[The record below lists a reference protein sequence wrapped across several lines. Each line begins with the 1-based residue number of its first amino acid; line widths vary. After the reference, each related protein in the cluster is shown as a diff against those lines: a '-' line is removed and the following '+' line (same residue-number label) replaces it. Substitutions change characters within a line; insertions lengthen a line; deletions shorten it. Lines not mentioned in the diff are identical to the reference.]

1 MFPSR
6 SAATVLKASVAG
18 FLAAS
23 LCSCTGSSSS
33 KNRIEQIL
41 QQYHRIGS
49 FSGAA
54 LVGYGD
60 AVVYEEAFGLADE
73 TWKIANTST
82 TRFQIGSLT
91 KQFTAALILEL
102 AQQGRLN
109 LDATLSVYL
118 PDYPRDVGGAITIR
132 QLLGHSAG
140 VPDFVRRSD
149 IMQILKEPATPKDV
163 ISKYCSNALEFT
175 PGTQFKYSNCGYL
188 ILGALYEQ
196 VTGETYADG
205 LRRLAARAGLT
216 DTGISGPRAIVP
228 RLATAYVVENGQ
240 QIKAPYIDWSVAFS
254 SGAVY
259 STVRDL
265 WRWREQLLG
274 GRVLGAEGVKEV
286 FATRPFGYSFGW
298 HVGQTNQAQLR
309 TFLASDYDVQ
319 PAPDSANLLLAS
331 HSGDLPGFHSCMTVF
346 LDRTWTV
353 ILLDNHD
360 SKSLPSLAAEII
372 NALLGRTPEARNT
385 IAP

>member
-1 MFPSR
+1 MTIFK
-6 SAATVLKASVAG
+6 AAGAG
-18 FLAAS
+18 LLTAI
-23 LCSCTGSSSS
+23 LCSCTGAASS
-33 KNRIEQIL
+33 KNKIAQIL
-41 QQYHRIGS
+41 QQYHRNDK

-60 AVVYEEAFGLADE
+60 TVIYEGAFGLADE
-73 TWKIANTST
+73 TWKIAST
-82 TRFQIGSLT
+82 PATRFQIGSLT

-102 AQQGRLN
+102 AQQERLN
-109 LDATLSVYL
+109 LDATLSTYL
-118 PDYPRDVGGAITIR
+118 PDYRRDVADAVTIR
-132 QLLGHSAG
+132 QLLGHSGG

-149 IMQILKEPATPKDV
+149 IMQILKEPATSQEV
-163 ISKYCSNALEFT
+163 ISKYCSSALEFT

-188 ILGALYEQ
+188 VLGALYEQ

-205 LRRLAARAGLT
+205 LLRLTARAGLK

-228 RLATAYVVENGQ
+228 RLATAYVVENGK

-259 STVRDL
+259 STVGDL
-265 WRWREQLLG
+265 WRWRGELLA
-274 GRVLGAEGVKEV
+274 GRVLGEKAAEEL

-298 HVGQTNQAQLR
+298 HVGRTNPSQLR
-309 TFLASDYDVQ
+309 TFLASDYDAQ
-319 PAPDSANLLLAS
+319 PAPNSANLLLAS
-331 HSGDLPGFHSCMTVF
+331 HSGDLPGFHSCMTLF
-346 LDRTWTV
+346 LDHTWTV

-372 NALLGRTPEARNT
+372 NALLTGTPNARST
-385 IAP
+385 SAP

>member
-1 MFPSR
+1 MFR
-6 SAATVLKASVAG
+6 GWSATTIFKAAG
-18 FLAAS
+18 AGLLTAI
-23 LCSCTGSSSS
+23 LCSCTGAASS
-33 KNRIEQIL
+33 KNKIAQIL
-41 QQYHRIGS
+41 QQYHRNDK

-60 AVVYEEAFGLADE
+60 TVIYEGAFGLADE
-73 TWKIANTST
+73 TWKIAST
-82 TRFQIGSLT
+82 PATRFQIGSLT

-102 AQQGRLN
+102 AQQERLN
-109 LDATLSVYL
+109 LDATLSTYL
-118 PDYPRDVGGAITIR
+118 PDYRRDVADAVTIR

-149 IMQILKEPATPKDV
+149 IMQILKEPATSQDV
-163 ISKYCSNALEFT
+163 ISKYCSSALEFT

-188 ILGALYEQ
+188 VLGALYEQ

-205 LRRLAARAGLT
+205 LLRLTARAGLK

-228 RLATAYVVENGQ
+228 RLATAYVVENGK

-259 STVRDL
+259 STVGDL
-265 WRWREQLLG
+265 WRWRGELLA
-274 GRVLGAEGVKEV
+274 GRVLGEKAAEEL

-298 HVGQTNQAQLR
+298 HVGRTNPSQLR
-309 TFLASDYDVQ
+309 TFLASDYDAQ
-319 PAPDSANLLLAS
+319 PAPNSANLLLAS
-331 HSGDLPGFHSCMTVF
+331 HSGDLPGFHSCMTLF
-346 LDRTWTV
+346 LDHTWTV

-372 NALLGRTPEARNT
+372 NALLTGTPNARST
-385 IAP
+385 SAP

>member
-1 MFPSR
+1 MVFK
-6 SAATVLKASVAG
+6 AAGTGL
-18 FLAAS
+18 LAAI
-23 LCSCTGSSSS
+23 LFSCTGVSSS
-33 KNRIEQIL
+33 KKKIEQIL
-41 QQYHRIGS
+41 QRYHWNGK
-49 FSGAA
+49 FSGSA
-54 LVGYGD
+54 LVGYRD
-60 AVVYEEAFGLADE
+60 TVVYEGAFGLADE
-73 TWKIANTST
+73 TWKITNTPA

-118 PDYPRDVGGAITIR
+118 PDYRRDVADAVTIR

-140 VPDFVRRSD
+140 VPDLVHRSD
-149 IMQILKEPATPKDV
+149 IMQIVKEPATPQEV
-163 ISKYCSNALEFT
+163 LSKYCSNALEFT

-188 ILGALYEQ
+188 ILGGLYQQ

-205 LRRLAARAGLT
+205 LRRLTTRAGLT
-216 DTGISGPRAIVP
+216 DTDISGPRAIVP
-228 RLATAYVVENGQ
+228 RLATAYVLENGQ

-265 WRWREQLLG
+265 WRWRGELVAGQ
-274 GRVLGAEGVKEV
+274 VLGEKGKKEI
-286 FATRPFGYSFGW
+286 FALRPFGYSFGW
-298 HVGQTNQAQLR
+298 HVGRTNQAQLR
-309 TFLASDYDVQ
+309 TFLASDFDAQ
-319 PAPDSANLLLAS
+319 PAPDNAALLVAS
-331 HSGDLPGFHSCMTVF
+331 HSGDLPGFHSCMTLF

-360 SKSLPSLAAEII
+360 SKSLPNLAAEII
-372 NALLGRTPEARNT
+372 NALLTRTPEARST
-385 IAP
+385 SSP